1 MNDKENPF
9 PRGIQ
14 IIVLIHVLGQPM
26 EWDTD
31 ACTASVFDDA
41 TKYMLIRKSQLH
53 LCV

>member
-1 MNDKENPF
+1 M
-9 PRGIQ
+9 
-14 IIVLIHVLGQPM
+14 IHILGHPM

-53 LCV
+53 IYMQ